1 MPQKQNTAA
10 IAANLTRP
18 FVHTVV
24 GQVDDYCVY
33 LTRFFGSYRFHSH
46 EQDEMY
52 LVLEGK
58 IYIEFEDDGR
68 VELGPQESLVA
79 KAGQV
84 HRSGA
89 DEDSIVL
96 MFKACNL
103 FAE

>member
-1 MPQKQNTAA
+1 MRQKQNIAA
-10 IAANLTRP
+10 IAATLTRP

-33 LTRFFGSYRFHSH
+33 LTRFRGSYRFHSH
-46 EQDEMY
+46 ERDEMY
-52 LVLEGK
+52 LVLEGR
-58 IYIEFEDDGR
+58 IHIDFENGER

-96 MFKACNL
+96 MFKARDL

>member
-1 MPQKQNTAA
+1 MPQKQNIAA
-10 IAANLTRP
+10 IAATLTRP

-24 GQVDDYCVY
+24 GQVDDYCLY
-33 LTRFFGSYRFHSH
+33 LTRFLGSYRFHSH

-58 IYIEFEDDGR
+58 IRIEFEDGGR
-68 VELGPQESLVA
+68 IELDPQESLVV

-89 DEDSIVL
+89 DQDSIVL
-96 MFKACNL
+96 MFKACKL

>member
-1 MPQKQNTAA
+1 MRQKKN
-10 IAANLTRP
+10 IAAVAATLTHP
-18 FVHTVV
+18 FIHTVV

-33 LTRFFGSYRFHSH
+33 LTRFLGSYRFHSH

-58 IYIEFEDDGR
+58 IHIDFEDGER
-68 VELGPQESLVA
+68 IELGPQESLVA